1 MAIYPSLITVYKKK
15 NEYEGKEKGGR
26 YTKLHDQKRRER
38 KGKKGKGVCVKIR
51 GERGWKVEKNE
62 RVTIETREKG
72 IKASIYRGSG

>member
-1 MAIYPSLITVYKKK
+1 MKVRRK
-15 NEYEGKEKGGR
+15 EGDTRNFMIRKG
-26 YTKLHDQKRRER
+26 ER

>member
-1 MAIYPSLITVYKKK
+1 MAIYPSLITVYQKKY
-15 NEYEGKEKGGR
+15 EYEGKEKGGR
-26 YTKLHDQKRRER
+26 YTKLHDQKGRE
-38 KGKKGKGVCVKIR
+38 KGKGMCVKIR